1 MTRPSEARDAGLPGL
16 LRVARLSRA
25 ALDANLAALLA
36 SRSAADAVVD
46 VRADAY
52 GHGLSAIVGAAA
64 EHGIRRFRVSPGAA
78 LAAGLRVEDGP
89 IDAPSELAA
98 YGLALGDELSPEQ
111 AQAPV
116 LTLVGEVV
124 AVKQVPAGS
133 AVSYGYTYRTE
144 RSGTIALVGLGY
156 ADGVPRLGS
165 NTAHAAIEGVP
176 AIVAGRIA
184 MDQFVLDLDARTT
197 SVGEEVTVWGDPRD
211 GAPALRDWA
220 AIARRSP
227 QQVTAG
233 LGWRVAR
240 TWIDGRAQADGGTL
254 TDGGSS

>member
-1 MTRPSEARDAGLPGL
+1 MTRPSDPPPAKPDGRPPAGL
-16 LRVARLSRA
+16 LREARLSRA
-25 ALDANLAALLA
+25 ALDANLSALLSA
-36 SRSAADAVVD
+36 HAAADAVVD
-46 VRADAY
+46 ARADAY

-78 LAAGLRVEDGP
+78 LAAGLDAEGGP
-89 IDAPSELAA
+89 VDAASELAA
-98 YGLALGDELSPEQ
+98 YGFDSTGDLDLRPI
-111 AQAPV
+111 

-165 NTAHAAIEGVP
+165 STAHAAIGGVP

-184 MDQFVLDLDARTT
+184 MDQFVLDLGDRSAA
-197 SVGEEVTVWGDPRD
+197 VGDEVAVWGDPRD

-220 AIARRSP
+220 AIARRAP

-233 LGWRVAR
+233 LGWRVTR
-240 TWIDGRAQADGGTL
+240 RWIEGGVR
-254 TDGGSS
+254 